1 MRLIIPYKVA
11 VNNSRIYCKFLAETR
26 KQSTKNRGT
35 MPILSRLR
43 DLISHILGQVNENE
57 APTLVDLD
65 VVQPPNKEGSN
76 MVIWIGV
83 MGCF

>member
-1 MRLIIPYKVA
+1 MA
-11 VNNSRIYCKFLAETR
+11 
-26 KQSTKNRGT
+26 
-35 MPILSRLR
+35 ILSRLC

-83 MGCF
+83 MGCFFLSL